1 MLFLMLFVEAVFV
14 LSAQSSVVRPGEEP
28 CSKVSAYSLLAE
40 PLGGLRAT
48 ARKEMLQS
56 IGDGGSE
63 YLFLE
68 IRDLETGEV
77 PTDFK
82 SDQSYCVR
90 LSYRPGLKADGKPLF
105 KYRLFQCNIAADY
118 PYFGPTEKVG
128 QLSAAASPPDTIA
141 EYRYVYTPAAT
152 RAETMAEKRLANLLP
167 EVLIERNVVAGEVVR
182 VSYRY
187 DVRRIVFREGK

>member
-1 MLFLMLFVEAVFV
+1 
-14 LSAQSSVVRPGEEP
+14 
-28 CSKVSAYSLLAE
+28 
-40 PLGGLRAT
+40 
-48 ARKEMLQS
+48 MLQS

-128 QLSAAASPPDTIA
+128 QLSAATSPSDTIA